1 MKKWLG
7 TICSFAVAALSF
19 VFLSIAQF
27 VMKMSSKLVNERTT
41 SNAWDLINETS
52 ENSPAGFGFYKFATI
67 TLIVIACL
75 LAVWAIVLL
84 LKNLGVLK
92 LKFNLALVNNILL
105 ALFAIFAICALIALF
120 VFLYIKKLKK
130 YKQLVRE
137 DEALYQQKMQAE
149 TQEAQAKA
157 EEAQRVA
164 KSKGRVCKY
173 CGVDVPDDA
182 NACPGCGSRDF
193 E

>member
-27 VMKMSSKLVNERTT
+27 VMKYSSKLVNEREA
-41 SNAWDLINETS
+41 SNAWELLDNTS
-52 ENSPAGFGFYKFATI
+52 KNPPAGFGFYKFATI

-120 VFLYIKKLKK
+120 VMGGDMLADAPANIEAYAGPSWGAFLNVGFAAVAAACGWIFA
-130 YKQLVRE
+130 RE
-137 DEALYQQKMQAE
+137 
-149 TQEAQAKA
+149 
-157 EEAQRVA
+157 
-164 KSKGRVCKY
+164 
-173 CGVDVPDDA
+173 
-182 NACPGCGSRDF
+182 
-193 E
+193 

>member
-7 TICSFAVAALSF
+7 TICSVAVAALSF
-19 VFLSIAQF
+19 VFLSIAQL

-41 SNAWDLINETS
+41 SNAWDLLDQTNK
-52 ENSPAGFGFYKFATI
+52 NAPAGFGFYKFATI

-105 ALFAIFAICALIALF
+105 ALFAIFAVCALIALF
-120 VFLYIKKLKK
+120 VMGGDLANSFGN
-130 YKQLVRE
+130 
-137 DEALYQQKMQAE
+137 AE
-149 TQEAQAKA
+149 GLFIGPSWGAWLNAVVGVAAAVCGWLLAK
-157 EEAQRVA
+157 E
-164 KSKGRVCKY
+164 
-173 CGVDVPDDA
+173 
-182 NACPGCGSRDF
+182 
-193 E
+193 